1 MAKSLETVLH
11 FFPDLRGKLP
21 AKAGSLSGGQQQMV
35 AIGRA
40 LMAKPKLL
48 VLDEPSLGLAPMVV
62 QDIFR
67 IVEELAAGGLAIL
80 LVEQNVSNALSL
92 ASQGWVLES
101 GIIALEGTG
110 AALLADPRIQA
121 SYLGLH

>member
-11 FFPDLRGKLP
+11 FFPDLRAKLA

-80 LVEQNVSNALSL
+80 LVEQNISNALSL

-101 GIIALEGTG
+101 GVIALEGSG
-110 AALLADPRIQA
+110 AALLANPRIQA